1 MPLAVEVTQVPE
13 FAGNLFITGRR
24 RKIAKTIP
32 IREKATQS
40 SSFEELYKP
49 HEKKIFQLLLRITRI
64 REDAEDALQEACLQA
79 YIHRDQFDG
88 RSSFATWLTRIAINS
103 ALMILRKR
111 RNSRIVDLRGS
122 NDSEE
127 EAFPEVVDP
136 SLNPEQLLL
145 QSEREEALHNEVGSL
160 RPAIRKAIQLQL
172 LNERPMKEAAK
183 LMRISVSAAKGRLFH
198 AKAALRKSR
207 KLKLFSQKL
216 QYKPIKPLMTARKPG
231 VASSFQ
237 ARNNDSQFQ
246 KRIAQ
251 RFSWKGKVDEFH
263 VERLEDFPD
272 GGACCNVFFPE

>member
-1 MPLAVEVTQVPE
+1 MSLAVEATQVPE

-24 RKIAKTIP
+24 REIAKTIP
-32 IREKATQS
+32 IRAKVTQS
-40 SSFEELYKP
+40 SSFEELYQP
-49 HEKKIFQLLLRITRI
+49 HEKRIFQVLLRITRI
-64 REDAEDALQEACLQA
+64 REDAVQEACLQA
-79 YIHRDQFDG
+79 YVHRDQFDG

-111 RNSRIVDLRGS
+111 RNSRIVDLRS
-122 NDSEE
+122 PNDSEE

-136 SLNPEQLLL
+136 LLNPEQLLL

-160 RPAIRKAIQLQL
+160 RTAIRKAIQLQL
-172 LNERPMKEAAK
+172 LDERPMKETAK

-207 KLKLFSQKL
+207 KLKMFSQKL
-216 QYKPIKPLMTARKPG
+216 QYKPIKPLMTARKPR

-246 KRIAQ
+246 KRIA
-251 RFSWKGKVDEFH
+251 
-263 VERLEDFPD
+263 
-272 GGACCNVFFPE
+272 